1 MTPVTGDVA
10 LGMVVTTPDEDPDMI
25 NDDRHHNRTNAL
37 VATIGLAIVLWL
49 VPMST
54 ALTVAVLATMAAS
67 VLTWLTAN
75 PVKVVRAGGPGR
87 DEDPVTAARSPR

>member
-1 MTPVTGDVA
+1 MTPVTGDVPV
-10 LGMVVTTPDEDPDMI
+10 GMVVPTPDEDHDMTS
-25 NDDRHHNRTNAL
+25 DDRQHDRTNAL

-54 ALTVAVLATMAAS
+54 VLSVAVLATMAAS

-87 DEDPVTAARSPR
+87 DEDPVTTARSPR